1 MRYNEETN
9 LFEITFSNI
18 AVTNSSKPEFKVVK
32 TPMEG
37 ENIWYPTGGNWV
49 ITPEYIG
56 GEYEYDITITFD
68 PSDSK
73 KIGVSGL
80 KVEDIVINPENGA
93 DIFEALILAE
103 MNVKVRNISINLVKN
118 GNYTI
123 IGPLTAYAN
132 LEIQGN
138 GATIDAS
145 SLNNNFIQMATTAN
159 PAIEY
164 ISIHNATVKGLK
176 KPLFYS
182 TQTGYLINWLTID
195 NCIIEMAANVTSVD
209 FTKGSVARNFNIEN
223 SSVYAPTAIAN
234 SFYSSQNGQKLT
246 EFDSE
251 GTRTFT
257 IKNSTMYNLATGK
270 NFFTHRQNNQTWL
283 AYDVQNNIF
292 VNCGKSGQVI
302 RGMNGGGVGSNPT
315 WIIKGNAFNF
325 DNSETGDRED
335 KSAGEET
342 GDPDEI
348 VQESVDG
355 VVTFSDAAGG
365 DFSGN
370 FLLAKGA
377 TAPKVLGDPRWAITF
392 QSLIPSECYTEFDE
406 GTGTLTYYY
415 DGLKDF
421 RKGMTEVYDPANHP
435 LRFNDYYNKIVKVII
450 DPSMS
455 GASLTSMK
463 NMFYGGLCTS
473 PVRFQS
479 LSALTSI
486 EGLENLNTETVTDM
500 SGMFTMCQ
508 LLTEL
513 DLSTFNTSN
522 VTTMNAMFST
532 CSNLQQINVSSFDV
546 TNITDFGY
554 MFNACSKLQTIYC
567 SGDWSTGSA
576 KSGSMFTDYT
586 ALIGG
591 KGTTFD
597 AAHRDKSYAR
607 LDGGT
612 ENPGYF
618 TAVEKGDVNNDGVVD
633 IADVV
638 AVLNT
643 MASDADNPSADVNAD
658 NVVDIAD
665 VVAVLNIM
673 AGQ

>member
-32 TPMEG
+32 TPMVG

-56 GEYEYDITITFD
+56 GEGEYDITITITFD

-73 KIGVSGL
+73 EIGVSGL

-123 IGPLTAYAN
+123 SGPLTAYAN
-132 LEIQGN
+132 FEIQGN

-182 TQTGYLINWLTID
+182 TQMGYLINWLTID
-195 NCIIEMAANVTSVD
+195 NCIIEVAANVTSVD

-223 SSVYAPTAIAN
+223 SSVYAPTATAN
-234 SFYSSQNGQKLT
+234 SFYSSQNGQKLA

-251 GTRTFT
+251 GTQTFT

-435 LRFNDYYNKIVKVII
+435 LRFNDYYN
-450 DPSMS
+450 
-455 GASLTSMK
+455 
-463 NMFYGGLCTS
+463 
-473 PVRFQS
+473 
-479 LSALTSI
+479 
-486 EGLENLNTETVTDM
+486 
-500 SGMFTMCQ
+500 
-508 LLTEL
+508 
-513 DLSTFNTSN
+513 
-522 VTTMNAMFST
+522 
-532 CSNLQQINVSSFDV
+532 NVSS
-546 TNITDFGY
+546 T
-554 MFNACSKLQTIYC
+554 KLNQKRV
-567 SGDWSTGSA
+567 S
-576 KSGSMFTDYT
+576 
-586 ALIGG
+586 
-591 KGTTFD
+591 
-597 AAHRDKSYAR
+597 
-607 LDGGT
+607 
-612 ENPGYF
+612 
-618 TAVEKGDVNNDGVVD
+618 
-633 IADVV
+633 
-638 AVLNT
+638 
-643 MASDADNPSADVNAD
+643 
-658 NVVDIAD
+658 
-665 VVAVLNIM
+665 
-673 AGQ
+673 